1 MKQVISFLFLMMG
14 FGCLYAQLPA
24 DSTDLKRDSV
34 VVPVEL
40 TAAQK
45 YQLVIDSALSKSKFV
60 NTVAK
65 PLAIVSKEITRNDS
79 DKLFYF
85 LLGLVIA
92 LAFLKVFFTRY
103 FNSLFQVFFNTSLRQ
118 SQLTDQLLQAK
129 QASLFFNLL
138 FALTAGAFIYQLL
151 KYFNWQNDRDT
162 IFLISVCAVLVAIIY
177 VLKYITL
184 KTTGWLTGYSDP
196 ADTYLFIIFLVNKI
210 LGIILIPFIIV
221 MAFSPAFL
229 KQPVVIISLL
239 IVGSMF
245 LLRFIRSYSLLH
257 NQIRVSRFHFFLYI
271 LGIEVLPVLLIYKG
285 ALILLGK
292 IG

>member
-1 MKQVISFLFLMMG
+1 MKQVIIFLLLMMR

-24 DSTDLKRDSV
+24 DSAGLAQDSV
-34 VVPVEL
+34 IAPVEL
-40 TAAQK
+40 TAAEK
-45 YQLVIDSALSKSKFV
+45 YQLVIDSALVKSRFV

-65 PLAIVSKEITRNDS
+65 PIAIVSKEITRNDS

-85 LLGLVIA
+85 LLGLVMA

-151 KYFNWQNDRDT
+151 KHFNWQNDRDT
-162 IFLISVCAVLVAIIY
+162 LFLISICALLVALIY
-177 VLKYITL
+177 VVKYITL
-184 KTTGWLTGYSDP
+184 KTTGWLTGYADP

-271 LGIEVLPVLLIYKG
+271 IGIEVLPVLLIYKG

>member
-1 MKQVISFLFLMMG
+1 MKQVIFFLLLIMG

-24 DSTDLKRDSV
+24 DSAGLKQDSV
-34 VVPVEL
+34 IAPVEL

-45 YQLVIDSALSKSKFV
+45 YQLVIDSALVKSRFV

-65 PLAIVSKEITRNDS
+65 PIAIVSKEITRNDS

-85 LLGLVIA
+85 LLGLLIA

-138 FALTAGAFIYQLL
+138 FTLTAGAFIYQLL
-151 KYFNWQNDRDT
+151 KHFNWQNDRDT
-162 IFLISVCAVLVAIIY
+162 LFLISICALLVALIY
-177 VLKYITL
+177 IVKYITL
-184 KTTGWLTGYSDP
+184 KTTGWLTGYADP

-210 LGIILIPFIIV
+210 LGIILIPFIVV

-271 LGIEVLPVLLIYKG
+271 VGIEVLPVLLIYKG

-292 IG
+292 NG